1 MVHGNVTEVGL
12 INYLI
17 RSEIDVGT
25 LYSMKDSPD
34 FVEFTIPFSSKRK
47 RATSVVK
54 NQRISGSISVFCMGA
69 PEIVIEHCDTLIGV
83 NGKVEALT

>member
-1 MVHGNVTEVGL
+1 MTEVGL

-25 LYSMKDSPD
+25 LYSMKDSPE

-54 NQRISGSISVFCMGA
+54 NPRVG
-69 PEIVIEHCDTLIGV
+69 
-83 NGKVEALT
+83 GKLVCFVWERQKL